1 MVISLCQHCG
11 RADYGCD
18 CSSFKTSLSYP
29 TIYYGHAED
38 TDLVQLR
45 LNLPATTLLIVALEE
60 LRYPRSSRG
69 AKDSSVL
76 LEECD
81 DLIAALVTANKLMA
95 RFVSK
100 DSTPETC
107 VACLLGEPCES
118 CACIGCS
125 ESNPCGKE

>member
-18 CSSFKTSLSYP
+18 CSSFKTSRLYP
-29 TIYYGHAED
+29 TIYYGQAED

-45 LNLPATTLLIVALEE
+45 LNLSASTLLIVALEE
-60 LRYPRSSRG
+60 LRHQRSLRG
-69 AKDSSVL
+69 AKEGGVL

-81 DLIAALVTANKLMA
+81 DLIAALVSANKLMA
-95 RFVSK
+95 QFVPTCGACSESK
-100 DSTPETC
+100 
-107 VACLLGEPCES
+107 PCEL

-125 ESNPCGKE
+125 EGNPCGKE

>member
-29 TIYYGHAED
+29 TIYYGSAED

-45 LNLPATTLLIVALEE
+45 MNLPATTLLIVALEE
-60 LRYPRSSRG
+60 LRHQRSARG
-69 AKDSSVL
+69 AKDGGVL

-95 RFVSK
+95 RYV
-100 DSTPETC
+100 PEWADDLMAQG
-107 VACLLGEPCES
+107 VPPVEGV
-118 CACIGCS
+118 
-125 ESNPCGKE
+125 

>member
-60 LRYPRSSRG
+60 LRHQRSARG
-69 AKDSSVL
+69 AKDGGVL
-76 LEECD
+76 LEECY

-95 RFVSK
+95 RFVPTCGTCLDSK
-100 DSTPETC
+100 
-107 VACLLGEPCES
+107 PCEL

-125 ESNPCGKE
+125 EGNPCGEE